1 MSPEIMLIIS
11 FITKILGSVGPGFGG
26 MQYTCI
32 CNPSLSGF
40 DGSQLTIQ
48 LCLNSWSHG

>member
-26 MQYTCI
+26 
-32 CNPSLSGF
+32 CNTLVYVIQVLA
-40 DGSQLTIQ
+40 GSMGV
-48 LCLNSWSHG
+48 N